1 MLKLLQLYV
10 TKIRRITMAKRKT
23 KQERATE
30 AQLEIEKEITSVPT
44 EQNSTDKDEPIH
56 SSLENRLKKYV
67 RPLRRL

>member
-1 MLKLLQLYV
+1 
-10 TKIRRITMAKRKT
+10 MAKRKT

-44 EQNSTDKDEPIH
+44 EQTSADKEIPSDKPAH
-56 SSLENRLKKYV
+56 SLLENRLKKYV